1 MNDLSRDTNAA
12 PSFLGFRRAEDL
24 YAGLAGEIAARL
36 AAGIAGNGRASL
48 VASGGTTPGPLYD
61 ILATRDLH
69 WRAVWVT
76 LSDER
81 WTDPGSPRSNEHLAR
96 SRLLSARAAAANL
109 VPLKTAHPHAA
120 QGEGASAAAVAAM
133 PRPFDVTL
141 LGMGLDLH
149 VASLI
154 PGADGLAQA
163 LDRNDPA
170 LVRAIAPS
178 DLAAFGERLT
188 LTLRAILDSRWIV
201 LLIRGEAK
209 LAAYK
214 RALAGG
220 DVLAAPVRAVLQQ
233 NRVPVSV
240 YWSD

>member
-1 MNDLSRDTNAA
+1 MNDVSRDNAE
-12 PSFLGFRRAEDL
+12 PSFLGFRRPEDL
-24 YAGLAGEIAARL
+24 YAGLATEVAARL
-36 AAGIAGNGRASL
+36 ATGIARNGRASL

-61 ILATRDLH
+61 ALATHDIS
-69 WRAVWVT
+69 WPDVWIS

-81 WTDPGSPRSNEHLAR
+81 WIDTASPRSNEQLAR
-96 SRLLSARAAAANL
+96 TRLLTGKAAGARL
-109 VPLKTAHPHAA
+109 VPLKTRHPHAA
-120 QGEGASAAAVAAM
+120 EAERDVGAAVAAM
-133 PRPFDVTL
+133 PRPFDVVL
-141 LGMGLDLH
+141 LGMGTDLH
-149 VASLI
+149 IASLI

-178 DLAAFGERLT
+178 DLANLGERLT

-214 RALAGG
+214 RALAGR
-220 DVLAAPVRAVLQQ
+220 DLLAAPVRAVLQQ
-233 NRVPVSV
+233 TRVPVSI
-240 YWSD
+240 YWSE